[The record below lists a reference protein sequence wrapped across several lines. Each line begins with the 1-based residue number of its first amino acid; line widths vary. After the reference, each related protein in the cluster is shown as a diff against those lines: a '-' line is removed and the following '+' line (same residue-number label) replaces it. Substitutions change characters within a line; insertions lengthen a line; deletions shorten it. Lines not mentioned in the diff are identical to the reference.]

1 MNVKPY
7 IEYKDEIYE
16 FEANNSLKRAYQ
28 RDRKKLTVKYF
39 ANANLSEADIKNLDE
54 LQKLISEKEDITFN
68 DLDDKT
74 KAKLSK
80 SYDVLIDFDLSELNE
95 KYCYEMLKNKYDIT
109 KDVWEDMLEGLS
121 SDYGYEFVDLFL
133 QKVCDN
139 VFTQV
144 AEKKKEKKALPSWMN

>member
-16 FEANNSLKRAYQ
+16 FEANNSLKRAYE

-80 SYDVLIDFDLSELNE
+80 SYDVLIDFDLSASGIGVLTVFVPVEIYKILPVE
-95 KYCYEMLKNKYDIT
+95 SDVYFSIKLLYASSFAFLKAVT
-109 KDVWEDMLEGLS
+109 
-121 SDYGYEFVDLFL
+121 
-133 QKVCDN
+133 VC
-139 VFTQV
+139 VVVTS
-144 AEKKKEKKALPSWMN
+144 AESL